1 MTGSQFTEKTEVLPA
16 PPSESGKSKLVEM
29 SWDPITRIVG
39 SLGIYTKI
47 DFEAKRVAEC
57 YSTSSIFRGYSI
69 FMKGKDPR
77 DAHFITS
84 RICGICGDN
93 HATCACYAQNMAFG
107 IKPPPMAEWIV
118 NLGEAAEYMFDHN
131 IFQDNLVG
139 VDFCEQM
146 VRETNPGVLAL
157 AQKTES
163 PHAKDHGFKTIADI
177 MKALNPFTG
186 EFYREALQ
194 MSRMTREMFCLM
206 EGRHVHPSTLYP
218 GGVGTVPTI
227 QLFTDFLTRLMK
239 YVEFMKKVVPLH
251 DDLFDFFYKAL
262 PGYEKVGQRRVL
274 LGCWGAFND
283 PADCDYTYKRMG
295 DWGRS
300 MFVTPGIVVDGKLVT
315 NDLIDINLGIRILLG
330 SSYYQDW
337 ADSGETFVPRDP
349 IGNPVDKRHPWN
361 QTTTPKPQNRD
372 FSGKYTWVMSPRWF
386 DGKDHLALDT
396 GGGPI
401 ARLWSTALS
410 GLVDVGYVKATG
422 NSVKIYLPK
431 TAMKPEVEFEWKIPQ
446 WSNAIE
452 RDRARTYFQAYA
464 AACALHFCEKAMAE
478 LYKGNT
484 KTFQE
489 FKVPDEAIG
498 CGFHE
503 AVRGVLSHHVV
514 IRGGKIA
521 NYHPYPPTPWNANPR
536 DVYGTPGPYEDAV
549 QNTPIFE
556 ENGPDKFKGIDIMR
570 AVRSFDPC
578 LPCGVH
584 MYVGNGKTLE
594 VRHVPMFGMQ
604 PHGTV

>member
-1 MTGSQFTEKTEVLPA
+1 MSTTTTTRTQA
-16 PPSESGKSKLVEM
+16 PVEPRTLVDM
-29 SWDPITRIVG
+29 NWDPITRIVG

-47 DFEAKRVAEC
+47 DFKNKEVAEC

-93 HATCACYAQNMAFG
+93 HATCATYAQNMAFNVRSPA
-107 IKPPPMAEWIV
+107 IAEWIV

-146 VRETNPGVLAL
+146 VKETNPSVWEKA
-157 AQKTES
+157 KTTEA
-163 PHAKDHGFKTIADI
+163 PHADAHGYKTIADI
-177 MKALNPFTG
+177 MTALNPFSG
-186 EFYREALQ
+186 EFYRETLHV
-194 MSRMTREMFCLM
+194 SRYTREMFCLM

-227 QLFTDFLTRLMK
+227 QLFTDYLVRLMR
-239 YVEFMKKVVPLH
+239 YCEFMKKVVPLH
-251 DDLFDFFYKAL
+251 DDLFDFFYEAL
-262 PGYEKVGQRRVL
+262 PGYEKVGQRRIL
-274 LGCWGAFND
+274 LGCWGSFQD
-283 PADCDYTYKRMG
+283 PAVCDYTYKNM
-295 DWGRS
+295 DEWGNA
-300 MFVTPGIVVDGKLVT
+300 MYVTPGIVVDGKLVT
-315 NDLIDINLGIRILLG
+315 TNLVDINLGIRILLG
-330 SSYYQDW
+330 SSYYDDWQD
-337 ADSGETFVPRDP
+337 AETFVKTDP
-349 IGNPVDKRHPWN
+349 LGNPVDQRHPWN
-361 QTTTPKPQNRD
+361 QTTTPRPQKRD
-372 FSGKYTWVMSPRWF
+372 FDNKYTWVMSPRWYHEGEQG
-386 DGKDHLALDT
+386 DGSKYLALDT

-401 ARLWSTALS
+401 ARLWATALA
-410 GLVDVGYVKATG
+410 GKVDIGYIKATG
-422 NSVKIYLPK
+422 QSVKIYLPQ
-431 TAMKPEVEFEWKIPQ
+431 TAMKPEVEFEWKIPK

-464 AACALHFCEKAMAE
+464 AAAALHFVEQAIAE
-478 LYKGNT
+478 LHAGRT
-484 KTFQE
+484 KTWEPFT
-489 FKVPDEAIG
+489 VPDEAIG

-514 IRGGKIA
+514 IRDGKIA

-536 DVYGTPGPYEDAV
+536 DIYGTPGPYEDAV

-556 ENGPDKFKGIDIMR
+556 ENGPDNFKGIDIMR

-584 MYVGNGKTLE
+584 MYLGGGKVLE
-594 VRHVPMFGMQ
+594 TSHSPMFGM
-604 PHGTV
+604 VK